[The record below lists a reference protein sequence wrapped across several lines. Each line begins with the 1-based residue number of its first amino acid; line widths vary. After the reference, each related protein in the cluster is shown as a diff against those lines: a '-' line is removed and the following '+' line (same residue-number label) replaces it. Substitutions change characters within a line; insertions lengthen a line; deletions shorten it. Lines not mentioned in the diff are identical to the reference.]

1 MGFKKLFKSQ
11 EFWVAIIF
19 LLVLAIRLIIA
30 FQTQFFNYEAYFS
43 LKQVESI
50 KDTGLPLFNDP
61 LSYGGK
67 SQLFAPLHYY
77 VLAFFSL
84 FMSDD
89 IAAKIIPNIFAA
101 LIVILTYFMAL
112 KITKSPKISLLTSF
126 MSGFIP
132 IMFFDINR
140 ISIDYLST
148 LLIFSIIYCIFR
160 INEKKYVDYAL
171 ILIFLL
177 VLTTPLALILI
188 IGLLFYLL
196 LLKLENHH
204 IEMKELEIIL
214 FFAFLT
220 FWVNLLIFKNA
231 FLSHG
236 FLVIWQNMPTE
247 IITGFFNKLTLLE
260 AFYTISIIPLLL
272 GLYGFYLA
280 FQEERNKEVML
291 LTGFGISV
299 FLLMWFRLLNIV
311 TSIMLLSITLVII
324 SAFALRKTTNFVE
337 KTKLHKYEK
346 IFLIIFVALFV
357 ITSILPSIY
366 LGMEKS
372 KNTPQLED
380 IIVLEWAEQNTKKT
394 STMAG
399 TLEEGYLI
407 NYYAK
412 RKNIMDESFLLTQNI
427 DQRLDDLD
435 NIYTAQFQI
444 EAVSTLN
451 TYNTKYILF
460 TNEARKKYG
469 IQELSYIEN
478 ECFEEIFYSQN
489 SSIYMNKCRVEESD

>member
-19 LLVLAIRLIIA
+19 LSVLAIRLIIA
-30 FQTQFFNYEAYFS
+30 FQTPFFNYEAYFS
-43 LKQVESI
+43 LRQVENI
-50 KDTGLPLFNDP
+50 KDTGLPLYNDP

-67 SQLFAPLHYY
+67 SQLFAPLNYY

-84 FMSDD
+84 FMRDD

-101 LIVILTYFMAL
+101 FIVILAYFMAL
-112 KITKSPKISLLTSF
+112 KITKSPRISLLTSF
-126 MSGFIP
+126 MAGFIP

-140 ISIDYLST
+140 VSIDYLST
-148 LLIFSIIYCIFR
+148 LLVFSVIYCIFR

-204 IEMKELEIIL
+204 VEMKELEIIL
-214 FFAFLT
+214 FFAFLS

-231 FLSHG
+231 FLNHG
-236 FLVIWQNMPTE
+236 FLVIWQNIPTE

-260 AFYTISIIPLLL
+260 TFYTISIIPLLL

-280 FQEERNKEVML
+280 FHEERNKEVML

-299 FLLMWFRLLNIV
+299 FLLMWFRLLNLV

-346 IFLIIFVALFV
+346 IFLIVFV
-357 ITSILPSIY
+357 IIFLLTSILPSIY
-366 LGMEKS
+366 LGVEKS
-372 KNTPQLED
+372 KDTPRIED
-380 IIVLEWAEQNTKKT
+380 VVVLEWAEQNTPKSAT
-394 STMAG
+394 ITG
-399 TLEEGYLI
+399 TLQEGHLI
-407 NYYAK
+407 SYYAK
-412 RKNIMDESFLLTQNI
+412 RRNIMDENFLLIQNI
-427 DQRLDDLD
+427 DQRLNDLD
-435 NIYTAQFQI
+435 NLYTTKFQI
-444 EAVSTLN
+444 EAVSIMN
-451 TYNTKYILF
+451 SYDSKYILF
-460 TNEARKKYG
+460 TDEARINYG
-469 IQELSYIEN
+469 IQNLSYIDN
-478 ECFEEIFYSQN
+478 ECFQQVFYSQN
-489 SSIYMNKCRVEESD
+489 ASIYLNKCKVENE

>member
-19 LLVLAIRLIIA
+19 LTVLAIRLIIA
-30 FQTQFFNYEAYFS
+30 FQTPFFNYEAYFS
-43 LKQVESI
+43 LRQVENI
-50 KDTGLPLFNDP
+50 KDTGLPLYNDP
-61 LSYGGK
+61 LSYEGK
-67 SQLFAPLHYY
+67 SQLFAPLNYY

-84 FMSDD
+84 FMPDN

-101 LIVILTYFMAL
+101 FIIILAYFMAL

-132 IMFFDINR
+132 ILFFDINR
-140 ISIDYLST
+140 ASIDYLST
-148 LLIFSIIYCIFR
+148 LLVFSVIYCIFR

-188 IGLLFYLL
+188 VGLLFYLL

-214 FFAFLT
+214 FFAFLS

-236 FLVIWQNMPTE
+236 FLIIWQNIPTE

-260 AFYTISIIPLLL
+260 TFYTISIIPMLL

-280 FQEERNKEVML
+280 FHEERNKEVML

-299 FLLMWFRLLNIV
+299 FLLMWFRLLNLV

-324 SAFALRKTTNFVE
+324 SAFALRKTTTFVE

-346 IFLIIFVALFV
+346 IFLIVFIVIFL

-366 LGMEKS
+366 LGIEKS
-372 KNTPQLED
+372 LDTPRIED
-380 IIVLEWAEQNTKKT
+380 VVVLEWVQQNTPKT
-394 STMAG
+394 ATIIG
-399 TLEEGYLI
+399 TLREGHLI
-407 NYYAK
+407 AYYAK
-412 RKNIMDESFLLTQNI
+412 RRNMMDENFLLIQNI
-427 DQRLDDLD
+427 DQRLNDLD
-435 NIYTAQFQI
+435 SLYTTKFQI
-444 EAVSTLN
+444 EAVSIMN
-451 TYNTKYILF
+451 NYDAKYILF
-460 TNEARKKYG
+460 TEEARVDYS
-469 IQELSYIEN
+469 IQNLSYIDN
-478 ECFEEIFYSQN
+478 ECFQQVFYSQN
-489 SSIYMNKCRVEESD
+489 SSLYLNKCKIENK

>member
-19 LLVLAIRLIIA
+19 LLVLSIRLIIA
-30 FQTQFFNYEAYFS
+30 FQTPFFNYEAYFS
-43 LKQVESI
+43 LKQVEHI
-50 KDTGLPLFNDP
+50 KETGLPLYNDP

-77 VLAFFSL
+77 SLAFFSI
-84 FMSDD
+84 FMPDD
-89 IAAKIIPNIFAA
+89 IAAKIIPNIFAS

-112 KITKSPKISLLTSF
+112 KISKSQKISLLTSF

-148 LLIFSIIYCIFR
+148 LLVFSIIYCLFR

-231 FLSHG
+231 FQSHG
-236 FLVIWQNMPTE
+236 FLVIWQNIPTQ

-280 FQEERNKEVML
+280 FHEERNKEVML

-311 TSIMLLSITLVII
+311 TSIMLLSLTLVII
-324 SAFALRKTTNFVE
+324 SAFALRKTSNFVE
-337 KTKLHKYEK
+337 KTKLHKYGK
-346 IFLIIFVALFV
+346 IFLTIFIVLFV
-357 ITSILPSIY
+357 VTSILPSIY
-366 LGMEKS
+366 LGVEQS
-372 KNTPQLED
+372 KNTPKLED

-394 STMAG
+394 STIAA

-412 RKNIMDESFLLTQNI
+412 RKNIMDGKFLLTQNI
-427 DQRLDDLD
+427 DQRLADLD
-435 NIYTAQFQI
+435 KIYTTQFQI
-444 EAVSTLN
+444 DAVSKLN
-451 TYNTKYILF
+451 TYDTKYILF
-460 TNEARKKYG
+460 TDQSREKYG
-469 IQELSYIEN
+469 IKDIPYIAN
-478 ECFEEIFYSQN
+478 ECFEKTFYSQN
-489 SSIYMNKCRVEESD
+489 SSIYINKCRVESD

>member
-19 LLVLAIRLIIA
+19 LAVLSIRLIIA
-30 FQTQFFNYEAYFS
+30 FQTPFFNYEAYFS
-43 LKQVESI
+43 LRQIENI
-50 KDTGLPLFNDP
+50 KDTGLPTYNDP

-67 SQLFAPLHYY
+67 SQLFAPLNYY
-77 VLAFFSL
+77 VLALFSI
-84 FMSDD
+84 FMPDD
-89 IAAKIIPNIFAA
+89 IVAKIIPNIFAS
-101 LIVILTYFMAL
+101 LIIILAYFMSL
-112 KITKSPKISLLTSF
+112 KITKSPKISLLTGL
-126 MSGFIP
+126 MTGFIP
-132 IMFFDINR
+132 IFFFDINR
-140 ISIDYLST
+140 VSIDYIST
-148 LLIFSIIYCIFR
+148 LLVFGIIYCIFR
-160 INEKKYVDYAL
+160 INEKKYIDYAL

-214 FFAFLT
+214 FFTFLT

-260 AFYTISIIPLLL
+260 TFYTISIIPLLL

-280 FQEERNKEVML
+280 FHEEKNKEVML

-299 FLLMWFRLLNIV
+299 FLLMWFRLLNLV

-324 SAFALRKTTNFVE
+324 SAFALRKMTNFFE
-337 KTKLHKYEK
+337 RTKLHKYER
-346 IFLIIFVALFV
+346 IFLIVFLILFV

-366 LGMEKS
+366 LGLEKAR
-372 KNTPQLED
+372 NTPKIED
-380 IIVLEWAEQNTKKT
+380 IVVLEWAGQNTPKT
-394 STMAG
+394 ATIAG
-399 TLEEGYLI
+399 TLEEGHMI
-407 NYYAK
+407 AYYAK
-412 RKNIMDESFLLTQNI
+412 RKNIMDDNFLLVQNV
-427 DQRLDDLD
+427 DQRLNDLD
-435 NIYTAQFQI
+435 SIYTTRFQI
-444 EAVSTLN
+444 EAVSILN
-451 TYNTKYILF
+451 KYDAKYVF
-460 TNEARKKYG
+460 FSSHAKKKYET
-469 IQELSYIEN
+469 QNLSYIDN
-478 ECFEEIFYSQN
+478 ECFQQAFYSQN
-489 SSIYMNKCRVEESD
+489 TSLYINKCKVEND

>member
-19 LLVLAIRLIIA
+19 LAVLSIRLIIA
-30 FQTQFFNYEAYFS
+30 FQTPFFNYEAYFS
-43 LKQVESI
+43 LRQIESI
-50 KDTGLPLFNDP
+50 KSTGLPTYNDP

-67 SQLFAPLHYY
+67 SQLFAPLNYY
-77 VLAFFSL
+77 VLTLFSL
-84 FMSDD
+84 FIPDD
-89 IAAKIIPNIFAA
+89 IAAKILPNIFAS
-101 LIVILTYFMAL
+101 LIVILSYFMAL
-112 KITKSPKISLLTSF
+112 KLTKSPKISLVTGL
-126 MSGFIP
+126 MAGFIP

-140 ISIDYLST
+140 VSTDYLSA

-204 IEMKELEIIL
+204 TEMKELEIIL

-220 FWVNLLIFKNA
+220 FWINLLIYKNA
-231 FLSHG
+231 FLKHG
-236 FLVIWQNMPTE
+236 LLVIWQNMPTE

-260 AFYTISIIPLLL
+260 TFYTISIIPLLL

-280 FQEERNKEVML
+280 FHEEKNKEIML

-299 FLLMWFRLLNIV
+299 FLLMWFRLLNLI

-324 SAFALRKTTNFVE
+324 SAFTLRKTTNFFE
-337 KTKLHKYEK
+337 RTKLHKYER
-346 IFLIIFVALFV
+346 IFLIIFLILFI

-366 LGMEKS
+366 IGLERTR
-372 KNTPQLED
+372 NTPETGD
-380 IIVLEWAEQNTKKT
+380 IVVLEWAGKNTPKM
-394 STMAG
+394 STIAG
-399 TLEEGYLI
+399 TLEEGHLI
-407 NYYAK
+407 AYYAK
-412 RKNIMDESFLLTQNI
+412 RKNIMDDNFLLVQNI
-427 DQRLDDLD
+427 EQRFD
-435 NIYTAQFQI
+435 NLESIYTTKFQI
-444 EAVSTLN
+444 EAISILN
-451 TYNTKYILF
+451 EYDAKYVF
-460 TNEARKKYG
+460 FSNQARKKYG
-469 IQELSYIEN
+469 IQNLSYIDN
-478 ECFEEIFYSQN
+478 ECLQQVFYSQN
-489 SSIYMNKCRVEESD
+489 TSLYINKCKIETD